1 MQNEVQVADLN
12 DLQINHQKDRLPNTQ
27 RLVSDPY
34 GYFYEEEILEE
45 NPEENLDDVIV
56 DFNAKNFKKHL
67 TTISKE
73 YKKSRKKYI
82 TQGMEYDPAFMM
94 NPVED
99 YYSKQIPAEISESL
113 SEDEHNEVMGIFDP
127 VTWGEKNLLLKHGGW
142 KARNS
147 KDGLPYQSQLIRCKS
162 KRVVVRAG
170 RRIGK
175 TAALVVRLLHKAFT
189 YDSQRAGKPTFNIVI
204 FTPNQSQIRLIFKM
218 MEVFI
223 DGNPKL
229 LAMIGDGPRR
239 GLIPTRQQPHWMLE
253 LNNGVNMYGFV
264 SGSSAVRGSAAD
276 VLVLDEASFL
286 TSDDTDAVLALIN
299 EHKDV
304 ELFISST
311 PKGLKDYFYDRVHD
325 PSFVN
330 FYFPS
335 DKFHPYWSRRME
347 EEFQAQL
354 TSSGYRH
361 EVLADFSADGEGVFQ
376 IPFVESAF
384 NNECTI
390 AANKREANCVY
401 GMGVDWNDSENGT
414 KIIVVEYNIEKQRYR
429 IVDHESVNI
438 EKWTQTTA
446 VQKVMLMNRK
456 WECSFIYVDHG
467 HGGTQVELLHAKGAK
482 AAPKTIDKRLL
493 KVKGIKFKSI
503 IEIIDPWM
511 HKKVRKETKPFMV
524 NNAVRIFE
532 EYRIDIPVDIPTL
545 QKQLEGYVVE
555 RITPSGVP
563 VYGKDKKVGDHVLD
577 ALLLALFGF
586 TMEHSEIGKPR
597 HSTAIASTDRK
608 LIGGGK
614 QVSQQNTEGQ
624 LDKALQDQ
632 TSADRRLMADKA
644 REAKELE
651 NANGRTMLLNDASK
665 QAINNSTSILVS
677 EYSGES
683 NNPVTSFKR
692 KGPKG
697 NRNKTFR
704 ISKSNHIRTHF

>member
-1 MQNEVQVADLN
+1 MINEVQIADLK
-12 DLQINHQKDRLPNTQ
+12 DLEVNQQRNKLPDNQ
-27 RLVSDPY
+27 RLVLDPY

-45 NPEENLDDVIV
+45 NPEENLDDAVV
-56 DFNAKNFKKHL
+56 DFNAKNYKNHL
-67 TTISKE
+67 TTIFKESKR
-73 YKKSRKKYI
+73 SRKKYI
-82 TQGMEYDPAFMM
+82 TQAMEYDPAFMM
-94 NPVED
+94 SPVDD
-99 YYSKQIPAEISESL
+99 YYNKQIPIELSESL
-113 SEDEHNEVMGIFDP
+113 NEDEHNEVLGIFDP

-142 KARNS
+142 RARNS

-162 KRVVVRAG
+162 KRIVVRAG

-189 YDSQRAGKPTFNIVI
+189 YDSVRAGKPTFNIVI

-223 DGNPKL
+223 DDNPKL
-229 LAMIGDGPRR
+229 LNMIGDGPRQ
-239 GLIPTRQQPHWMLE
+239 GMIPTRQQPHWMLE

-276 VLVLDEASFL
+276 ILVLDEASFL

-325 PSFVN
+325 PTFVN

-376 IPFVESAF
+376 IPFIESAF
-384 NNECTI
+384 NNEYTI

-414 KIIVVEYNIEKQRYR
+414 KIIVVEYSMEKQRYR

-446 VQKVMLMNRK
+446 VQKVMMMNRK

-503 IEIIDPWM
+503 VEIIDPWL

-524 NNAVRIFE
+524 NNTVRIFE
-532 EYRIDIPVDIPTL
+532 EHRIDVPNDIPTL
-545 QKQLEGYVVE
+545 QKQLEGYIVE
-555 RITPSGVP
+555 RVTPSGVP
-563 VYGKDKKVGDHVLD
+563 VYAKDRKVGDHVLD

-597 HSTAIASTDRK
+597 HSTAMAATDRK

-614 QVSQQNTEGQ
+614 KVAPKTEAS
-624 LDKALQDQ
+624 LWERSEEDQ
-632 TSADRRLMADKA
+632 TSADKRLIADKD
-644 REAKELE
+644 RERKELE
-651 NANGRTMLLNDASK
+651 DANGRSMLLNDATSESVNRVST
-665 QAINNSTSILVS
+665 AIPLG
-677 EYSGES
+677 EYSS
-683 NNPVTSFKR
+683 VFNPIAQFKR
-692 KGPKG
+692 KGPNKSRG
-697 NRNKTFR
+697 KTFR
-704 ISKSNHIRTHF
+704 MSKSKHIRTNF